1 MAMALEYEVK
11 VPIDDVESVKEKIT
25 GVGGRLI
32 GRRYEVDY
40 YIDMRSCG
48 NVPEDTVVRVRKVM
62 SEAGEVTGEL
72 TFKGR
77 RMYPDVKVREEIT
90 VSVNDP
96 EKTVAIFSKLGFRV
110 IKVEKERE
118 VYILSKDV
126 RICVDTVKGLG
137 KFIEVEIMNPPSK
150 DYFTSSLNDILAKL
164 SLKGK
169 EIIVKSYLEMLLGR
183 WK

>member
-1 MAMALEYEVK
+1 M
-11 VPIDDVESVKEKIT
+11 
-25 GVGGRLI
+25 
-32 GRRYEVDY
+32 
-40 YIDMRSCG
+40 
-48 NVPEDTVVRVRKVM
+48 
-62 SEAGEVTGEL
+62 
-72 TFKGR
+72 
-77 RMYPDVKVREEIT
+77 
-90 VSVNDP
+90 
-96 EKTVAIFSKLGFRV
+96 
-110 IKVEKERE
+110 
-118 VYILSKDV
+118 

>member
-77 RMYPDVKVREEIT
+77 RMYPD
-90 VSVNDP
+90 
-96 EKTVAIFSKLGFRV
+96 G
-110 IKVEKERE
+110 
-118 VYILSKDV
+118 
-126 RICVDTVKGLG
+126 
-137 KFIEVEIMNPPSK
+137 
-150 DYFTSSLNDILAKL
+150 
-164 SLKGK
+164 
-169 EIIVKSYLEMLLGR
+169 
-183 WK
+183 

>member
-1 MAMALEYEVK
+1 
-11 VPIDDVESVKEKIT
+11 
-25 GVGGRLI
+25 
-32 GRRYEVDY
+32 
-40 YIDMRSCG
+40 
-48 NVPEDTVVRVRKVM
+48 
-62 SEAGEVTGEL
+62 
-72 TFKGR
+72 
-77 RMYPDVKVREEIT
+77 
-90 VSVNDP
+90 VNDP

-126 RICVDTVKGLG
+126 KICVDTVKGVG

-150 DYFTSSLNDILAKL
+150 DYFTRRLNDILAKL